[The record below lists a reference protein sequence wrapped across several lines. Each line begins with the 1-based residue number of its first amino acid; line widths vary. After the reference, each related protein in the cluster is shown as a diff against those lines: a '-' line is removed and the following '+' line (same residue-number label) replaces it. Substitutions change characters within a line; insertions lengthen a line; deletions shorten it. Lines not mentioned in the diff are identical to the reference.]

1 MTYKF
6 SQDHIELLF
15 VRIRQRFGSNNNPN
29 ASQFKTA
36 IKQILMKNS
45 LKCKSNFNCNTFD
58 DDPIGSL
65 FEIKWRKASN
75 KDNIC
80 NLNNDETIMNEFEMD
95 AQRNMQLMNIH
106 THSSQVRSHEQD
118 VKNNILYYIAG
129 YIIRKLILDCSSCKM
144 ALLSQNNEHDYCK
157 SVSFSTFVNL
167 KNQDGLISASDSVF
181 KIIHEA
187 DKMFL
192 FLTDNLTSLHITNLD
207 IKIILHTVNMYSL
220 DKKIFSD
227 LNCDNVSL
235 LERPHKLVL
244 ITLISKQFVN
254 LRLKSFGKMY
264 STDIL
269 NPVSRRDKL
278 SKLILFSNQ

>member
-1 MTYKF
+1 M
-6 SQDHIELLF
+6 
-15 VRIRQRFGSNNNPN
+15 
-29 ASQFKTA
+29 
-36 IKQILMKNS
+36 
-45 LKCKSNFNCNTFD
+45 
-58 DDPIGSL
+58 
-65 FEIKWRKASN
+65 ASN

-80 NLNNDETIMNEFEMD
+80 NIDNDETIMDEFEMD

-129 YIIRKLILDCSSCKM
+129 YIIRKLVLECTSCKM

-157 SVSFSTFVNL
+157 SVSFSKFINL
-167 KNQDGLISASDSVF
+167 KNKGGLISASDSVL
-181 KIIHEA
+181 KIIQEV
-187 DKMFL
+187 DKIFL
-192 FLTDNLTSLHITNLD
+192 FLTDNFKSLHIPSLD
-207 IKIILHTVNMYSL
+207 TKIICHTDNMYSL
-220 DKKIFSD
+220 DCKIFSD

-235 LERPHKLVL
+235 LERPHKQVL
-244 ITLISKQFVN
+244 ITLITKQFVR

-269 NPVSRRDKL
+269 NPVSKRHKL